1 MRFSSGHPFE
11 TLDSRRLLSAA
22 VVDGT
27 LLVVGTD
34 HADTITVG
42 YATYMPEVTSE
53 KPFAP
58 YYKVTINGKVSKFSA
73 DGIERVEVHAKDG
86 NDFVNLNGLDPIPV
100 GAVRYDPLNATIAVG
115 SIVIGGKGND
125 TIYGGSRADS
135 LEGDAGDD
143 VLIGEAGNDTLA
155 GCEGN
160 DGLGNYF
167 VESGNDILIGGPGDD
182 GLVGGAGKD
191 TLNGG
196 SGNDTVNG
204 YTGDDQVTGGPGQ
217 DHFFRNLDKS
227 SEILDFG
234 AGDINDG
241 GTIQRPPL

>member
-1 MRFSSGHPFE
+1 MRLSRGHLLE

-34 HADTITVG
+34 HADTISVA
-42 YATYMPEVTSE
+42 YATYAQGVTGV
-53 KPFAP
+53 KPFTP
-58 YYKVTINGKVSKFSA
+58 YYVVTVNGKVSKFNA
-73 DGIERVEVHAKDG
+73 DGIERVEVHARGGD
-86 NDFVNLNGLDPIPV
+86 DFVNLAGVNFVAMPV
-100 GAVRYDPLNATIAVG
+100 PRYDPLNGPIVVG
-115 SIVIGGKGND
+115 SAVIGGRGND

-143 VLIGEAGNDTLA
+143 QLIGEAGNDTLV

-160 DGLGNYF
+160 DQLGNYF
-167 VESGNDILIGGPGDD
+167 VEGGNDSLIGGAGNDW
-182 GLVGGAGKD
+182 LIGGNDKD

-217 DHFFRNLDKS
+217 DHFFRNLDKRGD
-227 SEILDFG
+227 ILDFG

>member
-1 MRFSSGHPFE
+1 MR
-11 TLDSRRLLSAA
+11 LICLR
-22 VVDGT
+22 
-27 LLVVGTD
+27 
-34 HADTITVG
+34 
-42 YATYMPEVTSE
+42 VTSE
-53 KPFAP
+53 KPFTP
-58 YYKVTINGKVSKFSA
+58 YYKVTINGKVSKFNA

-86 NDFVNLNGLDPIPV
+86 NDFVNLDGVNSIPAGAPI
-100 GAVRYDPLNATIAVG
+100 YDPLNGSILVG

-125 TIYGGSRADS
+125 TIYGGLRADS

-143 VLIGEAGNDTLA
+143 LLIGEAGNDTLI

-217 DHFFRNLDKS
+217 DHFFRNLDKRGD
-227 SEILDFG
+227 ILDFG